1 MLNIDIF
8 SQYLKSNTQLS
19 ESSIYKYS
27 RAVKRISI
35 EMKNSGIISKDI
47 LNMNLSELDIAICL
61 ILHLPSFIEKDTKG
75 NKMYSN
81 ALKHYRQFL
90 YSYDNDI
97 NNATIMNEEIIQNNN
112 LDITQRTAIINSR
125 VGQGVFRHRIMK
137 KYNGKCVITG
147 INIEKCLIASH
158 IKPWAVCN
166 NEERLSE
173 NNGLLLSATYD
184 KLFDSGLI
192 SFKEN
197 GHIIISN
204 NINQYNRQLLNLSDD
219 IQINLNDSIELKNN
233 MEYHRDILF
242 IR

>member
-1 MLNIDIF
+1 
-8 SQYLKSNTQLS
+8 
-19 ESSIYKYS
+19 
-27 RAVKRISI
+27 
-35 EMKNSGIISKDI
+35 
-47 LNMNLSELDIAICL
+47 
-61 ILHLPSFIEKDTKG
+61 
-75 NKMYSN
+75 
-81 ALKHYRQFL
+81 
-90 YSYDNDI
+90 
-97 NNATIMNEEIIQNNN
+97 
-112 LDITQRTAIINSR
+112 
-125 VGQGVFRHRIMK
+125 MK

-173 NNGLLLSATYD
+173 NNGLLLSATYN